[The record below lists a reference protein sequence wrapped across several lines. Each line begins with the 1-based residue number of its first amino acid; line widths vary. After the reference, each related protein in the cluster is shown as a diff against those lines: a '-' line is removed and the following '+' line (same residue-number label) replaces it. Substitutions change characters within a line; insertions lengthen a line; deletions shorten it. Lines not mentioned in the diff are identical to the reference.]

1 MTTTATPDDSA
12 PVAYPDAASERGFR
26 SLQMAGWAA
35 CVAVSA
41 LGTLPNLDYPSYVL
55 YRAFVTLACLLCTL
69 PLMALCRRLWRRASI
84 ARTALAV
91 ALSAYALAYACAVG
105 AEGLMRSF
113 APAGPPPAASVWFA
127 ALTGAIAPW
136 ALLCAWAVLYF
147 GYRYHWAERA
157 AGERLATATALARE
171 AELRALHYQIQP
183 HFMFNTLNAIST
195 LVYTRRNDDA
205 TRMLARFG
213 DFLRMTLDADA
224 SREVRVAEELQLTL
238 AYLEIERVRLGD
250 RLQLRQVVDAAAL
263 DLAVPPLLL
272 QPLVENAIRHGIAPQ
287 EAAAMLEIGV
297 TRSTARLHLRV
308 RNDGIDLSPG
318 FDADHFGVGL
328 ANIAARLRFLY
339 GDDCSLRLHRPP
351 EGGCEAVVDMPAR
364 SWASRV

>member
-1 MTTTATPDDSA
+1 MTTPATPHDAS
-12 PVAYPDAASERGFR
+12 PPAYPDAASERGFR

-41 LGTLPNLDYPSYVL
+41 LGTLPNLSYPSYVL

-84 ARTALAV
+84 ARTAFAV
-91 ALSAYALAYACAVG
+91 ALSAYLLGYACAVG
-105 AEGLMRSF
+105 AEALMRAF
-113 APAGPPPAASVWFA
+113 APVGAPPAASVWFA

-213 DFLRMTLDADA
+213 DFLRLTLDADA
-224 SREVRVAEELQLTL
+224 SREVRVADELQLTL
-238 AYLEIERVRLGD
+238 AYLEIERARLGE
-250 RLQLRQVVDAAAL
+250 RLQLRQHVDAVAL

-287 EAAAMLEIGV
+287 EALAVLEITV
-297 TRSTARLHLRV
+297 TVSGGRLRLCV
-308 RNDGIDLSPG
+308 RNDGVDLSPAFEASHYG
-318 FDADHFGVGL
+318 MGL

-339 GDDCSLRLHRPP
+339 GEACSLTMLRPP
-351 EGGCEAVVDMPAR
+351 GGGCEAVVDLPAR
-364 SWASRV
+364 PWTSRA

>member
-1 MTTTATPDDSA
+1 MTTAATPHDATPA
-12 PVAYPDAASERGFR
+12 PYPDAASERGFR

-55 YRAFVTLACLLCTL
+55 YRAVVTLACLLCTL
-69 PLMALCRRLWRRASI
+69 PLMALCRHLWRRASI

-91 ALSAYALAYACAVG
+91 ALSAYALAYACAVV
-105 AEGLMRSF
+105 AEGLMRAF
-113 APAGPPPAASVWFA
+113 AAAGAPPAASVWFA

-250 RLQLRQVVDAAAL
+250 RLQLRQAVDATAL

-287 EAAAMLEIGV
+287 EAAAVLEIGV
-297 TRSTARLHLRV
+297 TCSAGRLCLRV
-308 RNDGIDLSPG
+308 RNDGIDLSPA
-318 FDADHFGVGL
+318 FDAGHYGVGL
-328 ANIAARLRFLY
+328 ANIAARLRVLY
-339 GDDCSLRLHRPP
+339 GEDCSLTLHRPSS
-351 EGGCEAVVDMPAR
+351 GGCEAVVDLPAR
-364 SWASRV
+364 SWTGGA